1 MFMPQTESERKSFI
15 NPKTKR
21 PITPF
26 QYRVYDYCAQ
36 IPTGHVSTYKELSD
50 ALHSAPRAVGQALK
64 LNPFAPLPV
73 PCHRVIAASRNIG
86 GFSGGFGDCQLV
98 TNKKAKLMREGCV
111 FDNNYNF
118 IHNVDKSTIMFNDF
132 KEK

>member
-21 PITPF
+21 HITPF

-36 IPTGHVSTYKELSD
+36 IPKGHVSSYKELSD

-73 PCHRVIAASRNIG
+73 PCHRVIAANRNIG

-111 FDNNYNF
+111 FDENYNF
-118 IHNVDKSTIMFNDF
+118 INNVDKSAAMFNGF
-132 KEK
+132 K